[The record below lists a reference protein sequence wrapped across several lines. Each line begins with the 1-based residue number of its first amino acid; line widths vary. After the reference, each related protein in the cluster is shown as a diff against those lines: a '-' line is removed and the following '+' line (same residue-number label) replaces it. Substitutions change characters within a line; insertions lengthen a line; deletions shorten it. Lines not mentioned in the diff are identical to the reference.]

1 MTCLLQGDQFHSV
14 LKKGSGHKVP
24 CLLRPIPK
32 LRQEN
37 DAAASSLKTDG
48 RTSEDSLKQVCL
60 ELLTLTVAVR
70 DADDGMQYIAEA
82 EEDDA
87 LPSTKILSNSSATLE
102 NNDMD
107 TK

>member
-1 MTCLLQGDQFHSV
+1 MDVG
-14 LKKGSGHKVP
+14 
-24 CLLRPIPK
+24 
-32 LRQEN
+32 
-37 DAAASSLKTDG
+37 
-48 RTSEDSLKQVCL
+48 DSLKQVCL

-70 DADDGMQYIAEA
+70 DADGMQYIAEA
-82 EEDDA
+82 EDAA

>member
-1 MTCLLQGDQFHSV
+1 M
-14 LKKGSGHKVP
+14 
-24 CLLRPIPK
+24 
-32 LRQEN
+32 
-37 DAAASSLKTDG
+37 
-48 RTSEDSLKQVCL
+48 KQVCL

-82 EEDDA
+82 KEDDA

>member
-1 MTCLLQGDQFHSV
+1 M
-14 LKKGSGHKVP
+14 
-24 CLLRPIPK
+24 
-32 LRQEN
+32 
-37 DAAASSLKTDG
+37 
-48 RTSEDSLKQVCL
+48 CL

-82 EEDDA
+82 KEDDA

>member
-48 RTSEDSLKQVCL
+48 RRRL
-60 ELLTLTVAVR
+60 
-70 DADDGMQYIAEA
+70 IEA
-82 EEDDA
+82 
-87 LPSTKILSNSSATLE
+87 SVS
-102 NNDMD
+102 
-107 TK
+107 

>member
-1 MTCLLQGDQFHSV
+1 M
-14 LKKGSGHKVP
+14 
-24 CLLRPIPK
+24 
-32 LRQEN
+32 
-37 DAAASSLKTDG
+37 
-48 RTSEDSLKQVCL
+48 KQVCL

-82 EEDDA
+82 EEQDDA